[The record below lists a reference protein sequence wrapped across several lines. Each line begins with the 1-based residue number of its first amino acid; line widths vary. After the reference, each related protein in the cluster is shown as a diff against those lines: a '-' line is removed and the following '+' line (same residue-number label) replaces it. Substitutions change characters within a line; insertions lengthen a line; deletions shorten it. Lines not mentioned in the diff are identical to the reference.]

1 MEEKKLDLEE
11 IRGEI
16 DTVNQQLLQLLIKRL
31 KLCSD
36 VADYKKERGL
46 PIYVPEREKAILEW
60 AENAAGPQFAPY
72 ARRFFEHIMQLGRDY
87 ENGVIGGAESG
98 KLLSTRPDA
107 VLTERLIILPLEP
120 DDVKPVY
127 SIVSN
132 AALMDA
138 LNLSPRTSQE
148 EALAFI
154 RTETEPPCLA
164 FKILLKGTSQFAGLL
179 LLKPDPDS
187 PEKILL
193 SVVFFENC
201 WHQGYLTELIPM
213 AEKIAVDKLSA
224 KSVWGYVPDE
234 KLYALRAFFKAG
246 YQVSSVLS
254 LPDRSF
260 QVLCRMMENPS

>member
-1 MEEKKLDLEE
+1 MEEKKPDLQK

-16 DTVNQQLLQLLIKRL
+16 DAVNQQLLQLLIKRL

-36 VADYKKERGL
+36 VAEYKRERGL

-60 AENAAGPQFAPY
+60 AQNTAGSQFAPY
-72 ARRFFEHIMQLGRDY
+72 ASRFFEQVMQLGRDY

-120 DDVKPVY
+120 GDVKPVY
-127 SIVSN
+127 SIVSD

-138 LNLSPRTSQE
+138 LNLSPKTSEQ

-154 RTETEPPCLA
+154 RSETEPPSLA
-164 FKILLKGTSQFAGLL
+164 FKVLLKGTSQFAGLL

-187 PEKILL
+187 MEKVLL

-201 WHQGYLTELIPM
+201 WHQGYLTELIPT
-213 AEKIAVDKLSA
+213 AEKIAVDKLGA
-224 KSVWGYVPDE
+224 RSVWGYVPDE

>member
-16 DTVNQQLLQLLIKRL
+16 DAVNQQLLQLLIKRL

-36 VADYKKERGL
+36 VAEYKKERGL

-72 ARRFFEHIMQLGRDY
+72 ASRFFEHIMQLGRDY

-107 VLTERLIILPLEP
+107 LLTERLIILPLEP
-120 DDVKPVY
+120 GDVKPVY
-127 SIVSN
+127 SIVSD
-132 AALMDA
+132 AALMDS
-138 LNLSPRTSQE
+138 LNLSPKNSEE
-148 EALAFI
+148 EALQFI

-164 FKILLKGTSQFAGLL
+164 FKVLLKGTSQFAGLL

-187 PEKILL
+187 MEKVLL

-213 AEKIAVDKLSA
+213 AEKIAVDKLGA
-224 KSVWGYVPDE
+224 KSIWGYVPDE

-246 YQVSSVLS
+246 YQVNSVLS

-260 QVLCRMMENPS
+260 QVICRVMENPS